1 MKKSH
6 FVLLIVSLLLV
17 VIAIGAV
24 HVIKLVL
31 FTPYVKDNSVV
42 ESDYEGWKKVEL
54 DSDCSF
60 CIPKDW
66 KIKRSEDRISIVDS
80 SGKIVSVGKKFYI
93 HTEDDLKKQVQMFMW
108 DVLDCEPVSSTSQS
122 ASSNM
127 FGNGAAVYF
136 RELVLQDNTVE
147 KHLTLTLPNDYEY
160 EYIFV
165 FCDEADDAMHEYA
178 EAMAVSFRQK

>member
-42 ESDYEGWKKVEL
+42 DSEYEGWKKVEL

-60 CIPKDW
+60 CIPEEW
-66 KIKRSEDRISIVDS
+66 KIKRSENRISIVDS

-93 HTEDDLKKQVQMFMW
+93 HTEDDLKSKCKCLCGMF
-108 DVLDCEPVSSTSQS
+108 LTASQCH
-122 ASSNM
+122 
-127 FGNGAAVYF
+127 
-136 RELVLQDNTVE
+136 Q
-147 KHLTLTLPNDYEY
+147 
-160 EYIFV
+160 
-165 FCDEADDAMHEYA
+165 
-178 EAMAVSFRQK
+178 RQKVQAQICLATERQFTFVSWFCRIILWKCT